1 MNSVDFL
8 TGLISGLISGVIS
21 SMVAQFIFR
30 IQKPK
35 LEISDTI
42 SKEIVNGVP
51 EYRFKVVNNSK
62 EYAKNIDIV
71 VQWICDQDAPNG
83 NLITTQPISLIRKDI
98 KFINPYKKEDSNS
111 TYAVRFRF
119 NCDLEEEWKK
129 KNNASL
135 EVSIFCENEQNGCGK
150 MFKRVYN
157 NPSSI
162 IEGSFETGKSTT
174 IVSEKK

>member
-21 SMVAQFIFR
+21 SIVAQLIFK

-35 LEISDTI
+35 LEISDNI
-42 SKEIVNGVP
+42 LKETVNGVP

-71 VQWICDQDAPNG
+71 VQWICVKKTPNG
-83 NLITTQPISLIRKDI
+83 NLITTRPVSLARKDI
-98 KFINPYKKEDSNS
+98 KFINPYNKSDENN
-111 TYAVRFRF
+111 TYAVRYRF
-119 NCDLEEEWKK
+119 DCDLEKEWIE
-129 KNNASL
+129 NNSL

-150 MFKRVYN
+150 MFRKVYK
-157 NPSSI
+157 NPSCI
-162 IEGSFETGKSTT
+162 IEGSFENGKSTR
-174 IVSEKK
+174 IVPSKK